1 MKKKSNIN
9 KDKARQ
15 AALKDMKKEHINK
28 LFLKKEVLLTGLIT
42 FIQF

>member
-1 MKKKSNIN
+1 MKKKSNTN
-9 KDKARQ
+9 EEKAKQ
-15 AALKDMKKEHINK
+15 TALKDMKKEHVNS

>member
-1 MKKKSNIN
+1 MKKKTTTKKNQA
-9 KDKARQ
+9 KQ
-15 AALKDMKKEHINK
+15 AALKDMKNEHINK